1 MTRAKT
7 ITTVLFDLDGTL
19 VDSASDLQRALNRL
33 LASQGREEVT
43 VEAVKLMIGDGVK
56 KLVERGFEATGAIPK
71 DEVIDGLMDGF
82 IEDYEANSAVLTR
95 PFPGAKRA
103 LETLKKAGT
112 RMALCTNKPH
122 GAALEILGEF
132 GLDGY
137 FEEIVGGDS
146 LGGIKKPDP
155 RFLLETLKRLGVD
168 PANAVMVGDNQN
180 DVDASRGAGLRVVV
194 LGHGYTR
201 TPPAELGA
209 DALIEHFD
217 QLAEAL
223 DGLS

>member
-1 MTRAKT
+1 MTPAT
-7 ITTVLFDLDGTL
+7 PITTVLFDLDGTL
-19 VDSASDLQRALNRL
+19 VDSAADLQGALNRL
-33 LASQGREEVT
+33 LVSEGRAEVA
-43 VEAVKLMIGDGVK
+43 VDAVKLMIGDGVK
-56 KLVERGFEATGAIPK
+56 KLVERGFEATGGIPP
-71 DEVIDGLMDGF
+71 DEAVEALMGGF
-82 IEDYEANSAVLTR
+82 IKDYEANSTVLTR

-103 LETLKKAGT
+103 LKTLNEAGA

-180 DVDASRGAGLRVVV
+180 DVDAARGAGLRVIV

-201 TPPAELGA
+201 TPPADLGA

-217 QLAEAL
+217 QLAEAIT
-223 DGLS
+223 GLS